1 MKLSEIIFYVGTQFS
16 GEDIDIEN
24 ICDDSRNVTK
34 GSLFVCIKGDNFDG
48 HDFINDAVKRGAVA
62 IIVEH
67 DVSCESNVTL
77 IKVRN
82 SRFALSMVLKAWYHD
97 PGKNIKVIAVTG
109 TNGKTS
115 TVSIMSEIFRAA
127 GYKVGVIGT
136 LSCETDSGKIDI
148 SESGTHSFT
157 TPDQIR
163 LYRAISQMADE
174 GIEYLFMEA
183 SSHALSQYRLDG
195 IDIYLGIFTN
205 LSVDHLDFHE
215 NMERYFFAKSRL
227 FDISKMSLFNIDDK
241 YGRVLYD
248 TFCDCYSYGKHEN
261 ADFKASDIDDCGV
274 DGVKYHMAGKFR
286 DVDIYSR
293 IPGRFTV
300 YNTLAAAS
308 GAMLCGIDQGIIA
321 RAISDFSGVPGR
333 MQKLWLS
340 GAAEFDVFIDYA
352 HTPDALESLILSV
365 REFRKSGQRI
375 ITLFGC
381 GGDRDR
387 SKRKEMGRIAT
398 KLSDFTVITSDNS
411 RSEPVNNIIR
421 DIMRGIDH
429 EKAYTIIE
437 NRKDAILYALNM
449 AKKGDIILLCGKGH
463 EKYEIDGSGKHYFNE
478 AEIVYSAVFG
488 NDFSGNV

>member
-1 MKLSEIIFYVGTQFS
+1 MKLSEILASVGIKLT
-16 GEDIDIEN
+16 GEDIDIKN
-24 ICDDSRNVTK
+24 ICDDSREVTV

-48 HDFINDAVKRGAVA
+48 HDFVSDAAERGAAA
-62 IIVEH
+62 IIIER
-67 DVSCESNVTL
+67 DVSLESNIHL

-82 SRFALSMVLKAWYHD
+82 SRLALSMALKAWYRD
-97 PGKNIKVIAVTG
+97 PGKNIKVVAVTG

-136 LSCETDSGKIDI
+136 LSCETDDGKIDLPAA
-148 SESGTHSFT
+148 GTHSFT

-163 LYRAISQMADE
+163 LYSAISKMAE
-174 GIEYLFMEA
+174 AGIEYLFMEA

-227 FDISKMSLFNIDDK
+227 FDISQISLFNVDDK

-248 TFCDCYSYGKHEN
+248 TFYDCYSYGKREGAN
-261 ADFKASDIDDCGV
+261 FRVVELSDRGV
-274 DGVKYHMAGKFR
+274 DGIEYRLASKFG
-286 DVDIYSR
+286 DVEISSP

-300 YNTLAAAS
+300 YNTLAAAA
-308 GAMLCGIDQGIIA
+308 GAMLCGIDQDVIV
-321 RAISDFSGVPGR
+321 RAISEFSGVPGR
-333 MQKLWLS
+333 MQKLDLD
-340 GAAEFDVFIDYA
+340 GKAKFDVFIDYA
-352 HTPDALESLILSV
+352 HTPDALESLLLSV

-381 GGDRDR
+381 GGERDR

-398 KLSDFTVITSDNS
+398 KLSDVTVITADNS
-411 RSEPVNNIIR
+411 RNEPIDEIIR
-421 DIMRGIDH
+421 DIMRGVDR
-429 EKAYTIIE
+429 EKAYKIIK
-437 NRKDAILYALNM
+437 NRKDAIIYALSI
-449 AKKGDIILLCGKGH
+449 AEAGDIILLCGKGH
-463 EKYEIDGSGKHYFNE
+463 EKYEIDGTGRHYFDE
-478 AEIVYSAVFG
+478 AEIVYTAVFG
-488 NDFSGNV
+488 K

>member
-1 MKLSEIIFYVGTQFS
+1 MKLSEILISVGARLS
-16 GEDIDIEN
+16 GEDIDVKN
-24 ICDDSRNVTK
+24 ICDDSRYVTE

-48 HDFINDAVKRGAVA
+48 HEFVSDAIERGAVA

-67 DVSCESNVTL
+67 DISLSSNVPL

-82 SRFALSMVLKAWYHD
+82 SRLALSMALKTWYHD
-97 PGKNIKVIAVTG
+97 PGKNIRVVAVTG

-115 TVSIMSEIFRAA
+115 TVSILREIFRAA

-136 LSCETDSGKIDI
+136 LSCETDDGKIDLPDA
-148 SESGTHSFT
+148 GTHSFT

-163 LYRAISQMADE
+163 LYSAISKMADA
-174 GIEYLFMEA
+174 GVEYLFMEA

-227 FDISKMSLFNIDDK
+227 FDISQISLFNVDDK

-248 TFCDCYSYGKHEN
+248 TFCDCYSYGKREGS
-261 ADFKASDIDDCGV
+261 DFQA
-274 DGVKYHMAGKFR
+274 
-286 DVDIYSR
+286 VDIVDRGVGGIGYRLLSNFGNMDVCSP
-293 IPGRFTV
+293 IPGRFTI
-300 YNTLAAAS
+300 YNTLAAAAGS
-308 GAMLCGIDQGIIA
+308 ILCGIDRDVIA
-321 RAISDFSGVPGR
+321 RAIANFSGVSGR
-333 MQKLWLS
+333 MQKLDLS
-340 GAAEFDVFIDYA
+340 GAANFDVFIDYA
-352 HTPDALESLILSV
+352 HTPDALESLLLSV

-398 KLSDFTVITSDNS
+398 KLSDVTVITADNS
-411 RSEPVNNIIR
+411 RNEPIDEIIR
-421 DIMRGIDH
+421 DIMRGADR
-429 EKAYTIIE
+429 EKSYKIIK
-437 NRKDAILYALNM
+437 NRKDAIIYALGI
-449 AKKGDIILLCGKGH
+449 AQAGDIILLCGKGH
-463 EKYEIDGSGKHYFNE
+463 EKYEIDGTGRHCFDE
-478 AEIVYSAVFG
+478 AEIVYTAVLG
-488 NDFSGNV
+488 K

>member
-1 MKLSEIIFYVGTQFS
+1 MKLSEIMSYVDTQFS

-24 ICDDSRNVTK
+24 ICDDSRNVTE

-48 HDFINDAVKRGAVA
+48 HGFINDAVKRGAVA
-62 IIVEH
+62 IIIEH
-67 DVSCESNVTL
+67 DVSCKSNVPL

-82 SRFALSMVLKAWYHD
+82 TRLALSMALKAWYRD

-163 LYRAISQMADE
+163 LYRAISKMADE

-248 TFCDCYSYGKHEN
+248 TFCDCYSYGKHES
-261 ADFKASDIDDCGV
+261 ADFKASDIDDYGV
-274 DGVKYHMAGKFR
+274 DGFEYRATGKFGEI
-286 DVDIYSR
+286 DVYSR

-300 YNTLAAAS
+300 YNTLAAVS
-308 GAMLCGIDQGIIA
+308 GAILCGIDKSIIS
-321 RAISDFSGVPGR
+321 RAISEFSGVPGR
-333 MQKLWLS
+333 MQKLDLS

-365 REFRKSGQRI
+365 REFRKSEQRI

-381 GGDRDR
+381 GGERDR

-411 RSEPVNNIIR
+411 RNESTDNIIR
-421 DIMRGIDH
+421 DIMRGIDL
-429 EKAYTIIE
+429 EKAYAVIK
-437 NRKDAILYALNM
+437 NRKDAILYALNI

-463 EKYEIDGSGKHYFNE
+463 EKYEIDDRGKHYFSE

-488 NDFSGNV
+488 DNYKGTV